1 MQVSEMTIKELK
13 AELEKMEL
21 TAVSEELLAELTADS
36 RKGVQQL
43 AKRYQRKKQRVAQKK
58 EKFREMK
65 QFEDDLA
72 NRGYQLI
79 GGVDEAGRGPL
90 AGPVAAAVVILP
102 EDIWMPGLNDSK
114 QLSEAKRE
122 EFFAKLQEEA
132 VDIGVGLVD
141 SDRIDEVNIRNANY
155 QAMREAISNLEQT
168 PDYLLVDGEEIPEIG
183 IEQRRLVDGDQ
194 RSVSIAAA
202 SIIAK
207 VTRDRMLV
215 EYDQEYP
222 EYNFVQH
229 KGYGTADHIAALEEH
244 GPCPIHRYS
253 FSKVREA
260 ALGEDY
266 YLFEEGL
273 KQADSIDEL
282 ESIAASV
289 KECVDLL
296 SEFELKELRNIFSQ
310 RRQELR

>member
-1 MQVSEMTIKELK
+1 MQVTEMTIKEIK

-21 TAVSEELLAELTADS
+21 TAVSEELLAELTDDF

-43 AKRYQRKKQRVAQKK
+43 AQRYQRKKQRVAKK
-58 EKFREMK
+58 REKFREMK
-65 QFEDDLA
+65 RFEDDLV
-72 NRGYQLI
+72 NRGYRLV

-102 EDIWMPGLNDSK
+102 QDIWMPGLNDSK

-141 SDRIDEVNIRNANY
+141 SNRIDEINIRNANY
-155 QAMREAISNLEQT
+155 QAMREAISDLEQT
-168 PDYLLVDGEEIPEIG
+168 PDYLLVDGEEIPEIE
-183 IEQRRLVDGDQ
+183 IRQQRIVDGDA
-194 RSVSIAAA
+194 RSISIAAA

-222 EYNFVQH
+222 EYNFAQH
-229 KGYGTADHIAALEEH
+229 KGYGTADHIAALEEY

-260 ALGEDY
+260 ALGKDY
-266 YLFEEGL
+266 YLFAEGL
-273 KQADSIDEL
+273 KNAKSVEALD
-282 ESIAASV
+282 SIAASV
-289 KECVDLL
+289 NECVDLL
-296 SEFELKELRNIFSQ
+296 SKFELKELRNIFSQ
-310 RRQELR
+310 RKRELR